1 MRRAV
6 HFAAMPCHLGGARR
20 WFLCSTGRCAR
31 RVGILYGGKVFAR
44 RHCRG
49 TAYLSQAEPK
59 PTGQPAAPIA
69 SATGSDGNGAF

>member
-1 MRRAV
+1 MCQAEHV
-6 HFAAMPCHLGGARR
+6 AAMPCHLGGARR
-20 WFLCSTGRCAR
+20 AFLCSTGRCGR
-31 RVGILYGGKVFAR
+31 RVGILYGGKVVAC

-69 SATGSDGNGAF
+69 FATGSDGNGAF